1 MKPILMLACLL
12 CLLALAARAELP
24 LGWSTN
30 YPVTQAEAVA
40 KQEPMLVYFT
50 AGWCGPCKLMSQ
62 VILADPVIRQALD
75 GTEHVAV
82 DIDQNNPLAATNGV
96 TAVPTF
102 LLLSASGDET
112 RRVTG
117 FQPAG
122 EFLQWL
128 TNGLAEARQAAIQL
142 ARFKTELTDI
152 DRVLAATNLAAMAPL
167 TPRLFDLCAAN
178 DPAIVL
184 SAGKRLAE
192 LTALDPAMVLPGLD
206 CQRLATRLQVANAL
220 RARLGNAFDIDPWS
234 DEATRKQAVEKWRQR
249 LASAEK

>member
-1 MKPILMLACLL
+1 MKSILMLSCLL
-12 CLLALAARAELP
+12 CLLDFAARAELP

-30 YPVTQAEAVA
+30 YPVTQAEVAA

-50 AGWCGPCKLMSQ
+50 ASWCGPCKLMSQ
-62 VILADPVIRQALD
+62 VILADPVIRQALA

-82 DIDQNNPLAATNGV
+82 DIDQNNPLAATFGV

-102 LLLSASGDET
+102 LLLSANGDET
-112 RRVTG
+112 RRATG
-117 FQPAG
+117 LQPAG
-122 EFLQWL
+122 DFLQWL

-142 ARFKTELTDI
+142 AQIKTELADI
-152 DRVLAATNLAAMAPL
+152 DRALATTNLAAMAPL

-192 LTALDPAMVLPGLD
+192 LTALNPAMVLPGLD

-234 DEATRKQAVEKWRQR
+234 DETTRKQAVEKWRQR